1 MSLLGKYLADRDSE
15 DLKKVFLWVLI
26 ISTII
31 LTIFLIFY
39 YGRASR
45 NDRLEKERLKAEIA
59 EMEKDTGKS
68 GVEGI
73 KSGKDG
79 KDKSK
84 NKKKR
89 KRGSLFGIY
98 RSDKDDDLEDE
109 ETKGIGYVKNVE
121 DGRKNGSGA
130 VSGASLGDNSDSDL
144 GVGSGAGSNSCSS
157 TGSGSGVGSGAGS
170 SADSKSP
177 ANISSDS
184 SNAEELN
191 LKDEVPY
198 NAEELILKDIKTL
211 RKRTVENVESYAG
224 GETNN
229 YSLKTTVELNI
240 EKRKKYIEY
249 IEKNGLPSSL
259 IQILKSD
266 NEKDNELLGSL
277 ATFDRNQVKGF
288 SYWY

>member
-15 DLKKVFLWVLI
+15 DLKKVFLWILI

-59 EMEKDTGKS
+59 QMEKDTSKSDVDEVKNGK
-68 GVEGI
+68 G
-73 KSGKDG
+73 
-79 KDKSK
+79 K

-89 KRGSLFGIY
+89 KRGSLFEFY
-98 RSDKDDDLEDE
+98 KKDKYEDE
-109 ETKGIGYVKNVE
+109 DLDDKETKGVGYVKNIE
-121 DGRKNGSGA
+121 DSKRNGSGKG
-130 VSGASLGDNSDSDL
+130 SGTDSGTSLVDNSNSGSSSNYGSESGSGL
-144 GVGSGAGSNSCSS
+144 SSGSGAG
-157 TGSGSGVGSGAGS
+157 
-170 SADSKSP
+170 SKSP
-177 ANISSDS
+177 ANISNNS
-184 SNAEELN
+184 SNTESLN

-211 RKRTVENVESYAG
+211 RKRTLEGVGSYAG
-224 GETNN
+224 GEMNN
-229 YSLKTTVELNI
+229 FSLKSSVESNI

-277 ATFDRNQVKGF
+277 ATFDRNQVKDF
-288 SYWY
+288 SY

>member
-1 MSLLGKYLADRDSE
+1 MADRDSE

-31 LTIFLIFY
+31 LTIFLLFY

-45 NDRLEKERLKAEIA
+45 NDRLEKERLRTEIA
-59 EMEKDTGKS
+59 EMEKDIGKS
-68 GVEGI
+68 GVEGV

-98 RSDKDDDLEDE
+98 RSDKDDDLEE
-109 ETKGIGYVKNVE
+109 EKKGTGYVKNIE
-121 DGRKNGSGA
+121 DGEKNGSGEG
-130 VSGASLGDNSDSDL
+130 SGTDSGTSLGDNSNSGSSSNYGSGSGL
-144 GVGSGAGSNSCSS
+144 SSGSGAG
-157 TGSGSGVGSGAGS
+157 
-170 SADSKSP
+170 SKSP
-177 ANISSDS
+177 ANISNDS
-184 SNAEELN
+184 SNNEELN

-211 RKRTVENVESYAG
+211 RRRTLEGVESYAG
-224 GETNN
+224 GEMNN
-229 YSLKTTVELNI
+229 FSLKSSVESNI

-277 ATFDRNQVKGF
+277 ATFDRNQVKDF
-288 SYWY
+288 SY

>member
-45 NDRLEKERLKAEIA
+45 NDRLEKERLRAEIA
-59 EMEKDTGKS
+59 QMEKETG
-68 GVEGI
+68 

-89 KRGSLFGIY
+89 KRGSLFGLY
-98 RSDKDDDLEDE
+98 RADKDDDLEDE

-130 VSGASLGDNSDSDL
+130 DSGTSLGDNSN
-144 GVGSGAGSNSCSS
+144 SNSDS
-157 TGSGSGVGSGAGS
+157 GSGSSANLGAG
-170 SADSKSP
+170 SKSP
-177 ANISSDS
+177 ANISNNS

-198 NAEELILKDIKTL
+198 NAEELILKDVKTL
-211 RKRTVENVESYAG
+211 RKRTLEGVESYAG

-240 EKRKKYIEY
+240 EKRKSYIEY

-266 NEKDNELLGSL
+266 NEKDRELLGSL
-277 ATFDRNQVKGF
+277 ATFDRNQVKDF
-288 SYWY
+288 SY

>member
-59 EMEKDTGKS
+59 QMEKDTSKS
-68 GVEGI
+68 GVEGV
-73 KSGKDG
+73 KSGKDS
-79 KDKSK
+79 KNK

-98 RSDKDDDLEDE
+98 RADKDDDLEDE
-109 ETKGIGYVKNVE
+109 ETKGVGYVKNIE
-121 DGRKNGSGA
+121 DERKNGSGKG
-130 VSGASLGDNSDSDL
+130 SGADSGTSLGDNSNSGSSSNYGSGSGL
-144 GVGSGAGSNSCSS
+144 SSGSGAG
-157 TGSGSGVGSGAGS
+157 
-170 SADSKSP
+170 SKSP
-177 ANISSDS
+177 ANISNDS
-184 SNAEELN
+184 SNEESLN

-211 RKRTVENVESYAG
+211 RKRTLGGVESYAG
-224 GETNN
+224 GEMNN
-229 YSLKTTVELNI
+229 FSLKSSIESNI
-240 EKRKKYIEY
+240 EKRKSYIEY
-249 IEKNGLPSSL
+249 IEKNSLPSSL

-266 NEKDNELLGSL
+266 NEKDRELLQSV
-277 ATFDRNQVKGF
+277 ATFDREQVKGF
-288 SYWY
+288 SY

>member
-1 MSLLGKYLADRDSE
+1 MRLLGKYLADRDSE
-15 DLKKVFLWVLI
+15 DLKKVFLLVLI

-39 YGRASR
+39 YSRVSR
-45 NDRLEKERLKAEIA
+45 NDKLEKERLKAEITQ
-59 EMEKDTGKS
+59 MERDASKS
-68 GVEGI
+68 DVDEI
-73 KSGKDG
+73 KSGKDS
-79 KDKSK
+79 KNK

-98 RSDKDDDLEDE
+98 RADKDDDLEDE
-109 ETKGIGYVKNVE
+109 ETKGVGYVKNIE
-121 DGRKNGSGA
+121 DGEKNVSGEGSGTD
-130 VSGASLGDNSDSDL
+130 SGTSLGDSFSSDS
-144 GVGSGAGSNSCSS
+144 
-157 TGSGSGVGSGAGS
+157 GSGSDSRVGSNAG
-170 SADSKSP
+170 SKSP
-177 ANISSDS
+177 ANISNSS
-184 SNAEELN
+184 SNNEELN

-211 RKRTVENVESYAG
+211 RRRTLENAESYAG

-259 IQILKSD
+259 VQILESD
-266 NEKDNELLGSL
+266 NEKDRELLQSV

-288 SYWY
+288 SY

>member
-1 MSLLGKYLADRDSE
+1 MRLLGKYLADRDSE
-15 DLKKVFLWVLI
+15 DLKKVFLLVLI

-59 EMEKDTGKS
+59 QMEKDTSKS
-68 GVEGI
+68 DVEGV
-73 KSGKDG
+73 KNGKG
-79 KDKSK
+79 K

-89 KRGSLFGIY
+89 KKGSLFGIY
-98 RSDKDDDLEDE
+98 RSDKDDDLEE
-109 ETKGIGYVKNVE
+109 EKKCTGYVKNIE
-121 DGRKNGSGA
+121 DERKNGSGEG
-130 VSGASLGDNSDSDL
+130 SGTDSGTSLGDNSNSGSSSNYGSGSGL
-144 GVGSGAGSNSCSS
+144 SSGSGAG
-157 TGSGSGVGSGAGS
+157 
-170 SADSKSP
+170 SKSP
-177 ANISSDS
+177 ANISNDS
-184 SNAEELN
+184 SNNEELN

-211 RKRTVENVESYAG
+211 RKRTLENVESYAG

-240 EKRKKYIEY
+240 EKRRQYIEY
-249 IEKNGLPSSL
+249 IEKNSLPSSL

-266 NEKDNELLGSL
+266 NERDRELLQSV
-277 ATFDRNQVKGF
+277 ATFDRNQVRGF
-288 SYWY
+288 SY

>member
-59 EMEKDTGKS
+59 QMEKDTSKS
-68 GVEGI
+68 GVDEI
-73 KSGKDG
+73 KSGKDS
-79 KDKSK
+79 KNK

-89 KRGSLFGIY
+89 KGGSLFGIY
-98 RSDKDDDLEDE
+98 RSDKDDDLEE
-109 ETKGIGYVKNVE
+109 EKKGTGYVKNIE
-121 DGRKNGSGA
+121 DGEKNGSGEG
-130 VSGASLGDNSDSDL
+130 SGTNSGTSLGDNSNSGSSSNYGSGSGL
-144 GVGSGAGSNSCSS
+144 SSGSGAG
-157 TGSGSGVGSGAGS
+157 
-170 SADSKSP
+170 SKSP
-177 ANISSDS
+177 ANISNDS
-184 SNAEELN
+184 SNNEELN

-211 RKRTVENVESYAG
+211 RRRTLEGVESYAG

-240 EKRKKYIEY
+240 EKRKSYIEY

-266 NEKDNELLGSL
+266 NEKDRELLGSL

-288 SYWY
+288 SY

>member
-59 EMEKDTGKS
+59 QMEKDTSKS
-68 GVEGI
+68 DVEGV
-73 KSGKDG
+73 KSGKD
-79 KDKSK
+79 SK

-98 RSDKDDDLEDE
+98 RSDKDDDLEE
-109 ETKGIGYVKNVE
+109 EKKGTGYVKNIE
-121 DGRKNGSGA
+121 DERKNGSGEG
-130 VSGASLGDNSDSDL
+130 SGTDSGTSLGDNSNSGSSSNYGSGSGL
-144 GVGSGAGSNSCSS
+144 SSGSGAG
-157 TGSGSGVGSGAGS
+157 
-170 SADSKSP
+170 SKSP
-177 ANISSDS
+177 ANISNDS
-184 SNAEELN
+184 SNNEELN

-211 RKRTVENVESYAG
+211 RRRTLERVESYAG
-224 GETNN
+224 GEMNN
-229 YSLKTTVELNI
+229 FSLKSSIESNI
-240 EKRKKYIEY
+240 EKRKSYIEY
-249 IEKNGLPSSL
+249 IGKNGLPSSL
-259 IQILKSD
+259 VEILKSD
-266 NEKDNELLGSL
+266 NEKDRELLQSV

-288 SYWY
+288 SY

>member
-31 LTIFLIFY
+31 LTIFLLFY

-59 EMEKDTGKS
+59 QMEKDTSKS
-68 GVEGI
+68 DVEGI
-73 KSGKDG
+73 KSGKDS
-79 KDKSK
+79 KNK

-98 RSDKDDDLEDE
+98 RADKDDDLEDE
-109 ETKGIGYVKNVE
+109 ETKGVGYVKNIE
-121 DGRKNGSGA
+121 DERKNGSGKDSSA
-130 VSGASLGDNSDSDL
+130 DSGTSLGDSFSSDS
-144 GVGSGAGSNSCSS
+144 
-157 TGSGSGVGSGAGS
+157 GSGSDSRVGSNAG
-170 SADSKSP
+170 SKSP
-177 ANISSDS
+177 ANISNDS
-184 SNAEELN
+184 SNNEELN

-211 RKRTVENVESYAG
+211 RRRTLEGVESYAG

-240 EKRKKYIEY
+240 EKRRQYIEY
-249 IEKNGLPSSL
+249 IEKNSLPSSL

-266 NEKDNELLGSL
+266 NERDRELLQSV
-277 ATFDRNQVKGF
+277 ATFDRNQVRGF
-288 SYWY
+288 SY

>member
-39 YGRASR
+39 YGRTSR

-59 EMEKDTGKS
+59 QMERDTSKS
-68 GVEGI
+68 DVEGV
-73 KSGKDG
+73 KNKKDG
-79 KDKSK
+79 K

-98 RSDKDDDLEDE
+98 RSDKDDDLEE
-109 ETKGIGYVKNVE
+109 EKKGTGYVKNIE
-121 DGRKNGSGA
+121 DERRNGSGEG
-130 VSGASLGDNSDSDL
+130 SGTDSGTSLGDSFSSDSGSGSDSR
-144 GVGSGAGSNSCSS
+144 VGSGAG
-157 TGSGSGVGSGAGS
+157 
-170 SADSKSP
+170 SKSP
-177 ANISSDS
+177 ANISNNS
-184 SNAEELN
+184 SNNEELN

-211 RKRTVENVESYAG
+211 RRRTLGNVESYAG
-224 GETNN
+224 GEINN
-229 YSLKTTVELNI
+229 FSLKSSVESNI
-240 EKRKKYIEY
+240 EKRKRYIEY

-266 NEKDNELLGSL
+266 NERDRELLQSV
-277 ATFDRNQVKGF
+277 ATFDRSQVKGF
-288 SYWY
+288 SY

>member
-15 DLKKVFLWVLI
+15 DLKKVFLWILI

-31 LTIFLIFY
+31 LTIFLLFY

-45 NDRLEKERLKAEIA
+45 NDRLEKERLRTEIA
-59 EMEKDTGKS
+59 EMEKDIGKS

-73 KSGKDG
+73 KSGKDS
-79 KDKSK
+79 KNK

-98 RSDKDDDLEDE
+98 RADKDDDLEE
-109 ETKGIGYVKNVE
+109 EKKGTGYVKNIE
-121 DGRKNGSGA
+121 DERKNGSGEG
-130 VSGASLGDNSDSDL
+130 SGTDSGVSLGN
-144 GVGSGAGSNSCSS
+144 
-157 TGSGSGVGSGAGS
+157 GSGSGSSSDS
-170 SADSKSP
+170 SANSVSNSKDGSEAGSKSP
-177 ANISSDS
+177 ANS
-184 SNAEELN
+184 SNNSSNNEELN

-211 RKRTVENVESYAG
+211 RRRTLENVESYAG

-240 EKRKKYIEY
+240 EKRKQYIEY

-259 IQILKSD
+259 IQILKND
-266 NEKDNELLGSL
+266 NERDRELLQSV
-277 ATFDRNQVKGF
+277 ATFDREQVKGF
-288 SYWY
+288 SY

>member
-39 YGRASR
+39 YGRASK
-45 NDRLEKERLKAEIA
+45 NDRLEKEKLKAEIA
-59 EMEKDTGKS
+59 EMKKDTSKS
-68 GVEGI
+68 DVDEI
-73 KSGKDG
+73 KSGKDDR
-79 KDKSK
+79 DKSK

-89 KRGSLFGIY
+89 KRGSLFGLY
-98 RSDKDDDLEDE
+98 RVDKDDDLEDE
-109 ETKGIGYVKNVE
+109 ETKGVGYVKNIE
-121 DGRKNGSGA
+121 DGEKNGSGKDSSA
-130 VSGASLGDNSDSDL
+130 DSGTSLGDSFSSDS
-144 GVGSGAGSNSCSS
+144 
-157 TGSGSGVGSGAGS
+157 GSGSDSRVGSNAG
-170 SADSKSP
+170 SKSP
-177 ANISSDS
+177 ANS
-184 SNAEELN
+184 SNNSSNNEELN

-211 RKRTVENVESYAG
+211 RRRTLEGVESYAG
-224 GETNN
+224 GEMNN
-229 YSLKTTVELNI
+229 FSLKSSIESNI
-240 EKRKKYIEY
+240 EKRKRYIEY

-266 NEKDNELLGSL
+266 NEKDRGLLQSV

-288 SYWY
+288 SY